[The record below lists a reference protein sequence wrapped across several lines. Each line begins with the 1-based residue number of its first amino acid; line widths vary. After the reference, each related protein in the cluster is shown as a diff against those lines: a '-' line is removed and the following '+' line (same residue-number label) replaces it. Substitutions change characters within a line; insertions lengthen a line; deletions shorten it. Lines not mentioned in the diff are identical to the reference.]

1 MNLALNTDYSGCTG
15 SPESRLRLMAEAG
28 FTHVHWCHQWCQD
41 FLYSPSEIAQIRR
54 WLHDYGLT
62 LLDIHGSA
70 GVEKCWFSPVEYER
84 QAGVELVLNRM
95 RMLRELDGTGT
106 LMMHIPCFQAGLPE
120 GERAIRSRQVDSLRR
135 SLDELQPFSGALQV
149 PIAVENMSGEDYT
162 VLSGV
167 LADYSPDFVGLCYD
181 SGHGNYGPAGGLDF
195 LSAHAD
201 RLLALH
207 LHDNDGTGDQHQ
219 PPFYGNVDWARLAA
233 IIRGSSYPRELS
245 FELAVSNTPFKDN
258 GEDLAPFLR
267 DAYGRCL
274 KFGDMVFG
282 H

>member
-41 FLYSPSEIAQIRR
+41 FLYSPSEIVQIRR
-54 WLHDYGLT
+54 WLHDDGLT

-106 LMMHIPCFQAGLPE
+106 LMMHVPCFHAGISE
-120 GERAIRSRQVDSLRR
+120 EERALRSSQLDGLRR
-135 SLDELQPFSGALQV
+135 SLDELQPFSSDLQV

-162 VLSGV
+162 ILSSL
-167 LADYSPDFVGLCYD
+167 LADYPPDFVGLCYD
-181 SGHGNYGPAGGLDF
+181 SGHGNYGPAAGLDF
-195 LSAHAD
+195 LAAHAD
-201 RLLALH
+201 RLIALH
-207 LHDNDGTGDQHQ
+207 LHDNDGTDDQHQ
-219 PPFYGNVDWARLAA
+219 PPFFGNVDWARLAA

-245 FELAVSNTPFKDN
+245 FELSVRNTPFKDN

-267 DAYGRCL
+267 DAHERCL
-274 KFGDMVFG
+274 KFGEMVFG